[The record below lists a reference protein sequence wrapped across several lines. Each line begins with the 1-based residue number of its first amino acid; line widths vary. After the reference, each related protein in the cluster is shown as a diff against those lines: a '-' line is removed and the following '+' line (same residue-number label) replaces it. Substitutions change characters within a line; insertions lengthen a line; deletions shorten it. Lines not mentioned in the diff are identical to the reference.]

1 MLCDT
6 GWQMSG
12 RAIIVLFMA
21 VSMGAEDAAYVQQIE
36 QWRAQREERLKA
48 DDGWLT
54 VAGLFWLNDGD
65 NTVGTSAG
73 SDIRLP
79 AGSAP
84 ERVGV
89 FHFHDGKASFEASAG
104 AAVTVNGK
112 PAQAAELKPDADK
125 DGPDVVA
132 INSLSMFVIKR
143 GDKYGIRMKDRN
155 SEYRRNF
162 TGLHWYPVTPEYR
175 VTAKFVAYPEPKT
188 IPIENILG
196 QTEQT
201 PSAGYLEFTLN
212 GTAVRLDPV
221 TEGDSLFLIFR
232 DKTAGK
238 STYGAGRFLNTEM
251 PKDGAVVLDFNQAYN
266 PPCAFTPYATCPL
279 PPPQNRLSVPIEAGE
294 MKYGDH

>member
-1 MLCDT
+1 
-6 GWQMSG
+6 MSG

-21 VSMGAEDAAYVQQIE
+21 VSMAAEDATYVRQIE

-65 NTVGTSAG
+65 NTVGTAAG

-84 ERVGV
+84 EHVGV
-89 FHFHDGKASFEASAG
+89 FHFHDGKASFAATAG
-104 AAVTVNGK
+104 AVVTVNGK
-112 PAQAAELKPDADK
+112 PAQTAELKSDTDK

-155 SEYRRNF
+155 SEYRHNF
-162 TGLHWYPVTPEYR
+162 TRLHWYPVKPEYR

-201 PSAGYLEFTLN
+201 PSTGYLEFTLN
-212 GTAVRLDPV
+212 GVAVRLDPV
-221 TEGDSLFLIFR
+221 AEGDTLFLIFR

-238 STYGAGRFLNTEM
+238 TTYGAGRFLNTEM

-279 PPPQNRLSVPIEAGE
+279 PPPQNRLSVAIEAGE